1 MCIRDRSK
9 DAADPVMDAGGH
21 RFASLVRHSPGLLGL
36 SVATAVLSAC
46 LLYTSVMQCCESL
59 SNAIAAA
66 AIGGL
71 GQALGYRDAFAL
83 AWAVA
88 LVALLLI
95 GLGLRRLE
103 VAR

>member
-1 MCIRDRSK
+1 M
-9 DAADPVMDAGGH
+9 AVWALFMNW
-21 RFASLVRHSPGLLGL
+21 ASPRRPG
-36 SVATAVLSAC
+36 TD
-46 LLYTSVMQCCESL
+46 YIVMQCCESL

-95 GLGLRRLE
+95 GMGLRRLE